1 MRGISTDINTI
12 RQNVFSEIA
21 KLSYEY
27 DSSDTDFFKKMEH
40 IPYRII
46 PGEESTYRDSVFLE
60 RAIVNERMRLAM
72 GLPGRKANRVF
83 RVNKGRRVTRA
94 RRVIPAPLG
103 LLARLVP
110 LAQLARTASPRPSRL
125 RTSPAGIVLPS
136 RTQLGRTAL
145 M

>member
-72 GLPGRKANRVF
+72 GLPVRKANEHAPVSD
-83 RVNKGRRVTRA
+83 VRRIVSS
-94 RRVIPAPLG
+94 RRS
-103 LLARLVP
+103 
-110 LAQLARTASPRPSRL
+110 TMSRL
-125 RTSPAGIVLPS
+125 LSTSSSS
-136 RTQLGRTAL
+136 RAISVPT
-145 M
+145 MWCM

>member
-60 RAIVNERMRLAM
+60 RAIVNTM
-72 GLPGRKANRVF
+72 
-83 RVNKGRRVTRA
+83 
-94 RRVIPAPLG
+94 
-103 LLARLVP
+103 
-110 LAQLARTASPRPSRL
+110 SRL
-125 RTSPAGIVLPS
+125 LSTSSSS
-136 RTQLGRTAL
+136 RAISVPT
-145 M
+145 MWCM